1 MGTTMLGGTALCR
14 KVQGCGTVFK
24 LSPSPKAGR
33 TIVYSFT
40 SAGTGSIMAAVRGCT
55 QARQSVWHSIQ
66 WRKTTNP
73 ALLGQGPRSRLTRRM
88 RVSGFLAENPN
99 NPLMQYSQEAKQ
111 FPYKSRVGEVQTN
124 GNMESR

>member
-66 WRKTTNP
+66 WRKTTKP
-73 ALLGQGPRSRLTRRM
+73 STSWSTAEEPPYSTDA
-88 RVSGFLAENPN
+88 SFGFL
-99 NPLMQYSQEAKQ
+99 
-111 FPYKSRVGEVQTN
+111 G
-124 GNMESR
+124 